1 VGSLLLARAV
11 EVAIDPTSTAA
22 LITGIVALA
31 NVPAGAPIWRVILGV
46 ATLVSVAGPLVSL
59 ALWHDSPDVFLP
71 TTVLELIAPVCA
83 LIFSFFVGAKSER

>member
-1 VGSLLLARAV
+1 
-11 EVAIDPTSTAA
+11 
-22 LITGIVALA
+22 
-31 NVPAGAPIWRVILGV
+31 VILGV